1 MSSCFYEKAANLISK
16 QSEEFNYQMLNIMK
30 SDCDYCLANN
40 IELKLCLCGFSVS
53 ECITFMTALYNSFPD
68 DKKPEWISIEDIN
81 KYEEAMLAVQCK

>member
-1 MSSCFYEKAANLISK
+1 MSSCFYEKAAKLISK

-30 SDCDYCLANN
+30 LDCDYYLASNSERE
-40 IELKLCLCGFSVS
+40 IYLCGFTVS
-53 ECITFMTALYNSFPD
+53 EHITFMKALYNSFPD

>member
-1 MSSCFYEKAANLISK
+1 MISK
-16 QSEEFNYQMLNIMK
+16 QSEEFKYQMLDRMK

-40 IELKLCLCGFSVS
+40 SELELCLCGLSVS
-53 ECITFMTALYNSFPD
+53 EYITFMTALYKSFPD